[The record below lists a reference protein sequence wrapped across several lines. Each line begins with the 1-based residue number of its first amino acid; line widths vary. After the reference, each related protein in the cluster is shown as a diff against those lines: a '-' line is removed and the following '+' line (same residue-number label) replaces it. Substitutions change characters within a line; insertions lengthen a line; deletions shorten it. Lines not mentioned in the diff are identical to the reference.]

1 MKVYNRK
8 DFLEL
13 ENVLYMEIE
22 EDMDKYQIPILFNQI
37 FLKLKT
43 LNENDFLLA
52 TIFDEM
58 EDADNYSL
66 MKGYD
71 CKYIIDDTPSRDGCY
86 HNSNDNDLF
95 LVFDNDD
102 IEEIVNKLN
111 KIRFN
116 GFSEWLSNGE
126 DNE

>member
-13 ENVLYMEIE
+13 ENVLYMEIT
-22 EDMDKYQIPILFNQI
+22 DDTNIYQINIIFNQI

-43 LNENDFLLA
+43 VNEKDFLLA

-58 EDADNYSL
+58 EDCSSFQLIEGDE
-66 MKGYD
+66 
-71 CKYIIDDTPSRDGCY
+71 CKYKIDDTPSRDGCY
-86 HNSNDNDLF
+86 HNSNENDLF

-116 GFSEWLSNGE
+116 GFSEWLNG
-126 DNE
+126 NKQ